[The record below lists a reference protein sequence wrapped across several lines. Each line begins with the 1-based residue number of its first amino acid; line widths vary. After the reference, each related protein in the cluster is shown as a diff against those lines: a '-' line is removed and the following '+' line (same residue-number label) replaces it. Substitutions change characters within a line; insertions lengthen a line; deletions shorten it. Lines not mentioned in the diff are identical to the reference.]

1 MALVLYTQPRCA
13 YCEVIQTYL
22 KEESHEYQ
30 IVDISKD
37 KSGMDFIKNKGH
49 RTVPQLYWNSTWV
62 NKDTNTA
69 SLSPTSLSNLIT
81 EAIDNERAAGFVA

>member
-1 MALVLYTQPRCA
+1 MKISSQKKRTKLFNINPP
-13 YCEVIQTYL
+13 
-22 KEESHEYQ
+22 
-30 IVDISKD
+30 DISKD
-37 KSGMDFIKNKGH
+37 KSGMDFIKNTGH
-49 RTVPQLYWNSTWV
+49 STVPQLYWNSTWV